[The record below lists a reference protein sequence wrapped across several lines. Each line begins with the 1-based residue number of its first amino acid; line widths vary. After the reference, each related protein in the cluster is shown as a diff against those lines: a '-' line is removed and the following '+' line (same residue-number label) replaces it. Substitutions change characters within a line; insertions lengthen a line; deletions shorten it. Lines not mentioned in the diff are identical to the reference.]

1 MGNGIKTLNTFN
13 SPKLAFDAM
22 DRADFSD
29 TNLMFNGP
37 SVSDAKDMAKRTAD
51 DFAAKIEELASKIV
65 TISQA
70 GVSSTNI
77 DTAISDFK
85 TNISGCAEALK
96 QYGAYFETVVN
107 DKLDTVARQES
118 RARDTAQSATAFD
131 KSMDSLLQG
140 TQNIKNYASQV
151 KQGVDGFFTGVGQVV
166 NNSAGA
172 VKNAAVQDAKDA
184 GNAIRNAYNN
194 SMDWIYDNVTEPGI
208 DEARRVAGGIG
219 NVVSGWGQAYAQGYQ
234 DADTVGGNK

>member
-37 SVSDAKDMAKRTAD
+37 SVSDGKDMAKRTAD
-51 DFAAKIEELASKIV
+51 DFAAKLEELASKIV
-65 TISQA
+65 TISQT

-85 TNISGCAEALK
+85 TNINGCAESIK
-96 QYGAYFETVVN
+96 QYGAYFETIVN
-107 DKLDTVARQES
+107 EKLDTVSRQEQ
-118 RARDTAQSATAFD
+118 RARDTAASATAFD

-140 TQNIKNYASQV
+140 TQNIKNYASQI
-151 KQGVDGFFTGVGQVV
+151 KEGASGLFSGVGQTT
-166 NNSAGA
+166 SAFLNGA
-172 VKNAAVQDAKDA
+172 GHAAVQDAKDA
-184 GNAIRNAYNN
+184 GNAIKNGYNNAMDWTYENFTEPVGDAVVRGAYGVGNVFSGIANAY
-194 SMDWIYDNVTEPGI
+194 TEGAANAPQN
-208 DEARRVAGGIG
+208 G
-219 NVVSGWGQAYAQGYQ
+219 NR
-234 DADTVGGNK
+234 